1 MNQIPLGVM
10 DEDSG
15 ELILCPFCDSP
26 NHCEHLLLLVDD
38 TFLTWIGGYAKDQ
51 MSEFTTVIKE
61 HFVARLKDSGGQNIS
76 YSCEFLEE
84 LWSLVADH
92 GSEGDSIWLDDTAVH
107 QLLYEL
113 LEHADAEQYPGGP
126 VVGYESGPGM
136 SSAYTLIH
144 DRCPK
149 TMFSKALSLLK
160 ERISGQ

>member
-92 GSEGDSIWLDDTAVH
+92 GSEGESICLTRLPLSVEKAGVINDPVH
-107 QLLYEL
+107 QDGGGAEDVCIDEGDGARFERGAQVVVEL
-113 LEHADAEQYPGGP
+113 GEEWHGA
-126 VVGYESGPGM
+126 V
-136 SSAYTLIH
+136 
-144 DRCPK
+144 
-149 TMFSKALSLLK
+149 LSH
-160 ERISGQ
+160 